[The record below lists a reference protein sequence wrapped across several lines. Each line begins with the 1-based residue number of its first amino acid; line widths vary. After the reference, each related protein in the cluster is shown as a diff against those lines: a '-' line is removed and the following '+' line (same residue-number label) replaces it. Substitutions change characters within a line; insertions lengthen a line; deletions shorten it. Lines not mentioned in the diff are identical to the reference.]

1 MQMVSSSPGASVRVL
16 ANAHSRRCSLGR
28 ELCGP
33 EYDVTDLLREENTLI
48 VKLEPIPFEPWDMV
62 GESGTPNTSANPKNN
77 GSWRHTVVFNNGYG
91 WHYSNLQSLGIWNS
105 VALEAV
111 PDVELPFPFLTTL
124 DAAACTVGLAAEVKA
139 RDAVSGSLRVCFRPD
154 NFEGK
159 TYGFE
164 QHLTLKAGTQHLRYT
179 FAVPEAHLWWPN
191 DLGAQDLYQVQI
203 SFLPEHG
210 SGDAQSVLSGLRTV
224 TMAPLPERPNP
235 YKYNWTFV
243 INGQKQFVKGTGWC
257 TLDPLMDFSR
267 ARYETFLSLAQAQ
280 HNQLLRAWGSGM
292 PETDTFYELCARHGL
307 MVIQE
312 WPTAWDSHLMQPYDV
327 MEQTIR
333 CNTLRLRNAPAL
345 VMWGGGNESPNP
357 FGAEIDRMGQL
368 AIELDGTRPFHRG
381 EGWGGSTHDYT
392 CYWGQQSLQY
402 NMTLTSEFFGKFG
415 LASAPC
421 MESIKRYLPE
431 EEWSCPPPES
441 GPCFTYHTPIFGTGG
456 DLDRLGQY
464 AGYFLPEKYTME
476 QFVRASQLAQATALR
491 HPLERARVRW
501 PECAG
506 ALYYK
511 MNDNFPACS
520 WATAD
525 WYGAPKLSYYV
536 VQDSFAPLQAIVL
549 TDQLNLR
556 GTPAVFAAWLVDDA
570 DALDGA
576 DWEVRLRAYGKS
588 LQPVKE
594 ARFSGHGRV
603 DAPHAVGELC
613 LSYRETDTAPLFITA
628 EVWKDGALAAST
640 FYWYNFENEKGC
652 LFNLPKTA
660 LEWRTEG
667 NDVLIRNAGPVAAA
681 GVTLSAPGAA
691 DTFRTSD
698 NIFWLAPGQSRTIRV
713 NRPQDLQITAWN
725 AD

>member
-1 MQMVSSSPGASVRVL
+1 
-16 ANAHSRRCSLGR
+16 
-28 ELCGP
+28 
-33 EYDVTDLLREENTLI
+33 
-48 VKLEPIPFEPWDMV
+48 
-62 GESGTPNTSANPKNN
+62 
-77 GSWRHTVVFNNGYG
+77 
-91 WHYSNLQSLGIWNS
+91 
-105 VALEAV
+105 
-111 PDVELPFPFLTTL
+111 
-124 DAAACTVGLAAEVKA
+124 
-139 RDAVSGSLRVCFRPD
+139 
-154 NFEGK
+154 
-159 TYGFE
+159 
-164 QHLTLKAGTQHLRYT
+164 
-179 FAVPEAHLWWPN
+179 
-191 DLGAQDLYQVQI
+191 
-203 SFLPEHG
+203 
-210 SGDAQSVLSGLRTV
+210 
-224 TMAPLPERPNP
+224 
-235 YKYNWTFV
+235 
-243 INGQKQFVKGTGWC
+243 
-257 TLDPLMDFSR
+257 
-267 ARYETFLSLAQAQ
+267 
-280 HNQLLRAWGSGM
+280 
-292 PETDTFYELCARHGL
+292 
-307 MVIQE
+307 
-312 WPTAWDSHLMQPYDV
+312 
-327 MEQTIR
+327 
-333 CNTLRLRNAPAL
+333 
-345 VMWGGGNESPNP
+345 
-357 FGAEIDRMGQL
+357 
-368 AIELDGTRPFHRG
+368 
-381 EGWGGSTHDYT
+381 
-392 CYWGQQSLQY
+392 
-402 NMTLTSEFFGKFG
+402 
-415 LASAPC
+415 
-421 MESIKRYLPE
+421 
-431 EEWSCPPPES
+431 
-441 GPCFTYHTPIFGTGG
+441 
-456 DLDRLGQY
+456 
-464 AGYFLPEKYTME
+464 
-476 QFVRASQLAQATALR
+476 
-491 HPLERARVRW
+491 
-501 PECAG
+501 
-506 ALYYK
+506 

-603 DAPHAVGELC
+603 NAPHAVGELC